1 MAMKLDSEAMRTAFP
16 ALTVGDLMQTRVH
29 TASPDDTLAHVHRQ
43 MRMSGFRHLPV
54 VDGDRLVGVISD
66 RIILL
71 AWARGA
77 ETPVRDF
84 MTRYTEWVH
93 PEMLAKEAAARM
105 IHDKIGSLVVVDR
118 AQRVVGIITETD
130 FLRLAHR
137 ALIIQEAASQEEG

>member
-1 MAMKLDSEAMRTAFP
+1 MAMKLDSEAMRTAFH

-66 RIILL
+66 RNILL

-84 MTRYTEWVH
+84 MTRYTEAYAAEIAAFVSVIKDGKA
-93 PEMLAKEAAARM
+93 PSPDGRDGLMALVLADAAL
-105 IHDKIGSLVVVDR
+105 KSVQEGR
-118 AQRVVGIITETD
+118 AVKVSEVMG
-130 FLRLAHR
+130 
-137 ALIIQEAASQEEG
+137 